1 MLYCGFTTDFK
12 SKMATKNKVFK
23 VSSIMF
29 ENMAGN
35 EFSFRTICHLGFCLV
50 LIIGQIVLFFTND
63 DIAFQCSIT
72 SDTPLWK

>member
-35 EFSFRTICHLGFCLV
+35 ELSTICHLGFCIDNWSNRFV
-50 LIIGQIVLFFTND
+50 FH
-63 DIAFQCSIT
+63 
-72 SDTPLWK
+72 